1 MHRFF
6 VSPDVLRSH
15 PVVLTGD
22 QAHQIRRVLRL
33 RLGDRVILLDGQGWA
48 YEASLIALGETDAKF
63 QLVRRWAA

>member
-6 VSPDVLRSH
+6 VPAKALASQ

-33 RLGDRVILLDGQGWA
+33 RLGDR
-48 YEASLIALGETDAKF
+48 
-63 QLVRRWAA
+63 